1 MITFESL
8 KDLEI
13 LDNTPL
19 GEGAFSFV
27 YKVKHRRD
35 EKTYAMKKIDILQLS
50 KADCE
55 NLKLEIKLHQS
66 LIHQNI
72 IRFHGCIQRKNLVYM
87 LLEHASNGSLF
98 FYIDIQEGL
107 PEILALRFFYET
119 AIGIRYLHQQN
130 IVHRDIK
137 PENILLDKDFQI
149 KVCDFGWSCN
159 IEGDDV
165 RYSTYNYI

>member
-8 KDLEI
+8 KSVSI

-19 GEGAFSFV
+19 GEGAFSLV
-27 YKVKHRRD
+27 YKVKHRND
-35 EKTYAMKKIDILQLS
+35 GKLYAMKKIDILNLS

-55 NLKLEIKLHQS
+55 NLKLEIKLHQN
-66 LIHQNI
+66 LHNDHI
-72 IRFHGCIQRKNLVYM
+72 IKFYGCIQRKNLVYM

-107 PEILALRFFYET
+107 PELLALRFFYET
-119 AIGIRYLHQQN
+119 ALGIQYLHDNQV
-130 IVHRDIK
+130 VHRDIK
-137 PENILLDKDFQI
+137 PENILLDKDFRI
-149 KVCDFGWSCN
+149 KVCDFGWSCK

-165 RYSTYNYI
+165 R

>member
-8 KDLEI
+8 KSIDI

-27 YKVKHRRD
+27 YKVRHRHD
-35 EKTYAMKKIDILQLS
+35 GKIYAMKKIDILSLS

-55 NLKLEIKLHQS
+55 NLKLEIKLHQD
-66 LIHQNI
+66 LHQDNI
-72 IRFHGCIQRKNLVYM
+72 IKFYGCIQRKNLVYM

-107 PEILALRFFYET
+107 PELLALRFFYET
-119 AIGIRYLHQQN
+119 AKGIKYLHDN
-130 IVHRDIK
+130 HVVHRDIK
-137 PENILLDKDFQI
+137 PENILLDRDFRI
-149 KVCDFGWSCN
+149 KVCDFGWSCK

-165 RYSTYNYI
+165 R